1 MAAEGGAGGSG
12 GGVVEGVGCCGKGAG
27 GARRVRVAVARGHGE
42 EEVVV
47 DLEAE
52 LGGEG
57 EEGEGGFG
65 GVRFGVGARHVRGI
79 GLDSIAWLG
88 SGRCGLWRCELLCRS
103 YMGWWIGYLRQAQTI
118 KSRTP

>member
-1 MAAEGGAGGSG
+1 MAAEGGAAGGSG
-12 GGVVEGVGCCGKGAG
+12 GGVVEGVGCCGRGAG
-27 GARRVRVAVARGHGE
+27 GAGRVRVAVARGHGE

-65 GVRFGVGARHVRGI
+65 GVRFGVGARHVRGV

-88 SGRCGLWRCELLCRS
+88 GGRCGLRRCELLCRS
-103 YMGWWIGYLRQAQTI
+103 YMG
-118 KSRTP
+118 